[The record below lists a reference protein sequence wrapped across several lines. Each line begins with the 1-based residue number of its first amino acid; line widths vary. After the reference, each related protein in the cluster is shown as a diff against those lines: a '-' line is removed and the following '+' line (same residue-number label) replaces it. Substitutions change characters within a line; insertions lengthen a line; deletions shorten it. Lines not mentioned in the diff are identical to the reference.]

1 MLPNAP
7 ANLHPVARE
16 APSLQGGK
24 RQRISWRTTPA
35 GRRCAVE
42 LPITKVAA
50 GERTVGIDL
59 EMRVSGDRG
68 TCERC
73 RTVRRKA
80 DPQKRLRQ
88 LCRKRQARWGACLG
102 GAGRQ
107 NRLRARQWNGRIHGF
122 WSFDRAGRISE
133 KHWARVGVRVERVP
147 EHGTSA
153 TCPSCGSKEVARRP
167 WSALRCRACW
177 LVMEA
182 HQAASR
188 NIAKLNKPN
197 LLDGA
202 EDTPR
207 PEALRWTKHRWADA
221 SNPLQTAR
229 LAA

>member
-68 TCERC
+68 TCESC

-80 DPQKRLRQ
+80 DPRSACGSCAESARHAGGHAWEALAARIVSVPGSGTVVSTASGASIGQAGSARSTGRGLASAWSASRSTAHPQ
-88 LCRKRQARWGACLG
+88 PARRAVRKKWRD
-102 GAGRQ
+102 GR
-107 NRLRARQWNGRIHGF
+107 
-122 WSFDRAGRISE
+122 
-133 KHWARVGVRVERVP
+133 GVRCAAGPAGWSWKPIRLP
-147 EHGTSA
+147 RATSR
-153 TCPSCGSKEVARRP
+153 S
-167 WSALRCRACW
+167 
-177 LVMEA
+177 
-182 HQAASR
+182 
-188 NIAKLNKPN
+188 
-197 LLDGA
+197 
-202 EDTPR
+202 
-207 PEALRWTKHRWADA
+207 
-221 SNPLQTAR
+221 
-229 LAA
+229 